1 LQIENLGTGIFVQW
15 LELEVVVPIGV
26 IRWFNFLERIQWEV
40 VIRQEA
46 LHHALSLS
54 SVHVDCR

>member
-1 LQIENLGTGIFVQW
+1 LGTGIFVQW